1 MEAFGLCLYG
11 KRRKLIRRDLSRWS
25 MMWSC
30 RVTIKGFV
38 SGGEFFRVGEWN
50 TLVYLLVR

>member
-11 KRRKLIRRDLSRWS
+11 KRRKLIRRDLGGS

-30 RVTIKGFV
+30 RVTVGGFV
-38 SGGEFFRVGEWN
+38 PGRSFQSR
-50 TLVYLLVR
+50 